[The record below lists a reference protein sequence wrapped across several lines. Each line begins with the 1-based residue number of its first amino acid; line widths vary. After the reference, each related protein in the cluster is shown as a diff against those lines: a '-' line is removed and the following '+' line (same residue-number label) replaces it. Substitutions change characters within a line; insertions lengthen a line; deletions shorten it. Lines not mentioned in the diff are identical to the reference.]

1 MNNSLNRLIDGI
13 VIALEREII
22 PRVDD
27 AYARGQA
34 FAVMDLLRNM
44 RPRLEW
50 SREVTLAQVGLQ
62 EAALKRVDDLCRG
75 QVERP
80 PAYAPPSAAS
90 ITLDTKQLEARRD
103 RLEAEVCGVLKWL
116 TEHRS
121 GARRRGREIGR
132 GDTDELH
139 ARGGQA
145 RTGADRESALR
156 GNLAR
161 SERVRIRQKGR

>member
-22 PRVDD
+22 PRIDD

-62 EAALKRVDDLCRG
+62 EAALRRVDDLCRA

-80 PAYAPPSAAS
+80 PAYAPQSAAS
-90 ITLDTKQLEARRD
+90 ITLDTKELEARRD
-103 RLEAEVCGVLKWL
+103 RLEAELCGVLRWL
-116 TEHRS
+116 TEHRTAIEATVAKS
-121 GARRRGREIGR
+121 VEDTLTNYMREAVKRELALTAHPLFAEISRGAN
-132 GDTDELH
+132 
-139 ARGGQA
+139 A
-145 RTGADRESALR
+145 
-156 GNLAR
+156 
-161 SERVRIRQKGR
+161 

>member
-13 VIALEREII
+13 IIALEREII

-62 EAALKRVDDLCRG
+62 EAALKRVDDLCHG
-75 QVERP
+75 QTERP

-90 ITLDTKQLEARRD
+90 ITLDTKQLEERRD

-116 TEHRS
+116 TEHR
-121 GARRRGREIGR
+121 GAIDAAVAQAVEDTLTNYMREAVKRELALTANPLFAEISRG
-132 GDTDELH
+132 
-139 ARGGQA
+139 ANA
-145 RTGADRESALR
+145 
-156 GNLAR
+156 
-161 SERVRIRQKGR
+161 

>member
-13 VIALEREII
+13 IIALEREII

-62 EAALKRVDDLCRG
+62 EVALKRVDDLCRG

-80 PAYAPPSAAS
+80 PAYAPPSVAS
-90 ITLDTKQLEARRD
+90 ITLDTKHLEARRD
-103 RLEAEVCGVLKWL
+103 LLEAEVCGVLKWL

-121 GARRRGREIGR
+121 VLDTAVAQSVEEALTNYMREAVKRELALTANPLFAEISRGAN
-132 GDTDELH
+132 
-139 ARGGQA
+139 A
-145 RTGADRESALR
+145 
-156 GNLAR
+156 
-161 SERVRIRQKGR
+161 

>member
-1 MNNSLNRLIDGI
+1 MNNSLNRLIEGI
-13 VIALEREII
+13 IIALEREII

-62 EAALKRVDDLCRG
+62 EAALGQVGDLCRG
-75 QVERP
+75 QSERP
-80 PAYAPPSAAS
+80 PACAPPSAAS
-90 ITLDTKQLEARRD
+90 ITLDTKELEKRRD

-116 TEHRS
+116 MEHR
-121 GARRRGREIGR
+121 GALDGAVAQAVEDTLTNYMREAVKRELALTANPLFAEISRG
-132 GDTDELH
+132 
-139 ARGGQA
+139 ANA
-145 RTGADRESALR
+145 
-156 GNLAR
+156 
-161 SERVRIRQKGR
+161 

>member
-13 VIALEREII
+13 IIALEREII

-50 SREVTLAQVGLQ
+50 SREATLAQVGMQ

-75 QVERP
+75 QAEQP
-80 PAYAPPSAAS
+80 SAWTPPSAAS
-90 ITLDTKQLEARRD
+90 ITLGTKELEARRD
-103 RLEAEVCGVLKWL
+103 QFEAEICGVLKWL
-116 TEHRS
+116 AAHRATLDAAVAKS
-121 GARRRGREIGR
+121 VDETLTNYMREAIKRELALTANPLFAEISRGAN
-132 GDTDELH
+132 
-139 ARGGQA
+139 A
-145 RTGADRESALR
+145 
-156 GNLAR
+156 
-161 SERVRIRQKGR
+161 

>member
-13 VIALEREII
+13 IIALEREII

-62 EAALKRVDDLCRG
+62 EAALGQMDDLCRG
-75 QVERP
+75 QAKRP
-80 PAYAPPSAAS
+80 PAYAPPPAPSN
-90 ITLDTKQLEARRD
+90 TLGTKELEARRD
-103 RLEAEVCGVLKWL
+103 QLEAEVCGLLKWL
-116 TEHRS
+116 AGHRAALDPAVAKS
-121 GARRRGREIGR
+121 VEDTLTNYMRDAIRRELALTANPLFAEISRGAN
-132 GDTDELH
+132 
-139 ARGGQA
+139 A
-145 RTGADRESALR
+145 
-156 GNLAR
+156 
-161 SERVRIRQKGR
+161 

>member
-13 VIALEREII
+13 IIALEREII

-75 QVERP
+75 QTERP
-80 PAYAPPSAAS
+80 PVYAAPSAAS
-90 ITLDTKQLEARRD
+90 ITLDTKQLEERRD

-116 TEHRS
+116 TEHRGVLDAAVAQTVEDTLTNYMREAVKRELALTANPLFAEIS
-121 GARRRGREIGR
+121 RGAN
-132 GDTDELH
+132 
-139 ARGGQA
+139 A
-145 RTGADRESALR
+145 
-156 GNLAR
+156 
-161 SERVRIRQKGR
+161 

>member
-62 EAALKRVDDLCRG
+62 EAALGQVDELCRG
-75 QVERP
+75 QAARP
-80 PAYAPPSAAS
+80 PAYAPPSPAS
-90 ITLDTKQLEARRD
+90 NTLQTKELEARRD

-116 TEHRS
+116 TEHR
-121 GARRRGREIGR
+121 GALDAAVAKSVEDTLTNYMRQAVKRELALTANPLFAEISRG
-132 GDTDELH
+132 
-139 ARGGQA
+139 ANA
-145 RTGADRESALR
+145 
-156 GNLAR
+156 
-161 SERVRIRQKGR
+161 

>member
-13 VIALEREII
+13 IIALEREII

-62 EAALKRVDDLCRG
+62 EAALGRVDDLCRG
-75 QVERP
+75 QAERP
-80 PAYAPPSAAS
+80 PAYAPPPAPSN
-90 ITLDTKQLEARRD
+90 TLGTKELEVRRD
-103 RLEAEVCGVLKWL
+103 RLEAEVCSLLKWL
-116 TEHRS
+116 AGHRAALDAAVAKS
-121 GARRRGREIGR
+121 IEDTLTNYMREAIKRELALTANPLFAEISRGAN
-132 GDTDELH
+132 
-139 ARGGQA
+139 A
-145 RTGADRESALR
+145 
-156 GNLAR
+156 
-161 SERVRIRQKGR
+161 

>member
-13 VIALEREII
+13 IIALEREII

-75 QVERP
+75 QTERP
-80 PAYAPPSAAS
+80 PAYAAPSAAS
-90 ITLDTKQLEARRD
+90 ISLDTKQLEEQRD

-116 TEHRS
+116 TEHRDALDAAVAQAVEDTLTNYMREAVKRELALTANPLFAEIS
-121 GARRRGREIGR
+121 RGAN
-132 GDTDELH
+132 
-139 ARGGQA
+139 A
-145 RTGADRESALR
+145 
-156 GNLAR
+156 
-161 SERVRIRQKGR
+161 

>member
-13 VIALEREII
+13 IIALEREII

-50 SREVTLAQVGLQ
+50 SREVTLAQVALQ
-62 EAALKRVDDLCRG
+62 EAALRRVDDLCRG
-75 QVERP
+75 QGERP
-80 PAYAPPSAAS
+80 PAYDPPAVPS
-90 ITLDTKQLEARRD
+90 ITLETQELEARRD

-116 TEHRS
+116 IGHRAALDATVATS
-121 GARRRGREIGR
+121 VEETITNYMREAVRRELALTANPLFAEISRGAN
-132 GDTDELH
+132 
-139 ARGGQA
+139 A
-145 RTGADRESALR
+145 
-156 GNLAR
+156 
-161 SERVRIRQKGR
+161 

>member
-22 PRVDD
+22 PRVGD

-62 EAALKRVDDLCRG
+62 EAALRRVDDLCRG
-75 QVERP
+75 EVERP
-80 PAYAPPSAAS
+80 PAYKPPAAPS
-90 ITLDTKQLEARRD
+90 ITLDTKELEARRD

-116 TEHRS
+116 TEHRTALDAAVAKS
-121 GARRRGREIGR
+121 VEDTLTNYMREAVKRELALTANPLFAEISRGAN
-132 GDTDELH
+132 
-139 ARGGQA
+139 A
-145 RTGADRESALR
+145 
-156 GNLAR
+156 
-161 SERVRIRQKGR
+161 

>member
-13 VIALEREII
+13 IIALEREII

-62 EAALKRVDDLCRG
+62 EAALGRVDDLCRG
-75 QVERP
+75 QAERP
-80 PAYAPPSAAS
+80 PAYAPPPALSN
-90 ITLDTKQLEARRD
+90 TLGTKELEARRD
-103 RLEAEVCGVLKWL
+103 QLEAEVCGLLKWL
-116 TEHRS
+116 AGHRAS
-121 GARRRGREIGR
+121 LDPAVTKSVEETLTNYMREAIKRELALTANPLFAEISRGAN
-132 GDTDELH
+132 
-139 ARGGQA
+139 A
-145 RTGADRESALR
+145 
-156 GNLAR
+156 
-161 SERVRIRQKGR
+161 

>member
-75 QVERP
+75 QTDCDGQTGLALVPRSVAKHRASARPDASVEIP
-80 PAYAPPSAAS
+80 LA
-90 ITLDTKQLEARRD
+90 ARRMGAEIPTTD
-103 RLEAEVCGVLKWL
+103 RCHVNPG
-116 TEHRS
+116 
-121 GARRRGREIGR
+121 RRPG
-132 GDTDELH
+132 
-139 ARGGQA
+139 
-145 RTGADRESALR
+145 
-156 GNLAR
+156 
-161 SERVRIRQKGR
+161 

>member
-44 RPRLEW
+44 RPRHEW

-62 EAALKRVDDLCRG
+62 EAALGRVDELCRG
-75 QVERP
+75 QTEHP
-80 PAYAPPSAAS
+80 PAYAPAS
-90 ITLDTKQLEARRD
+90 PASNTLETRELEARRD

-121 GARRRGREIGR
+121 
-132 GDTDELH
+132 
-139 ARGGQA
+139 
-145 RTGADRESALR
+145 ALDAAV
-156 GNLAR
+156 AR
-161 SERVRIRQKGR
+161 SVEDTLTNYMRQAVKRELALTANPLFAEISRGANA

>member
-13 VIALEREII
+13 IIALEREII

-50 SREVTLAQVGLQ
+50 SREVTLAQVDLQ
-62 EAALKRVDDLCRG
+62 EAALKRVDDLCCG
-75 QVERP
+75 QTERP
-80 PAYAPPSAAS
+80 PAYAAPSAAS
-90 ITLDTKQLEARRD
+90 ITLDTKQLEERRD

-116 TEHRS
+116 TEHRGVLDAAVAQAVEDTLTNYMREAVKRELALTANPLFAEIS
-121 GARRRGREIGR
+121 RGAN
-132 GDTDELH
+132 
-139 ARGGQA
+139 A
-145 RTGADRESALR
+145 
-156 GNLAR
+156 
-161 SERVRIRQKGR
+161 

>member
-1 MNNSLNRLIDGI
+1 MNNSLDRLIDGI

-50 SREVTLAQVGLQ
+50 SREVTLAQVVLQ
-62 EAALKRVDDLCRG
+62 ETALGQVDELCRG

-80 PAYAPPSAAS
+80 PSYQPPSVAS
-90 ITLDTKQLEARRD
+90 IVLDTKELEARRD
-103 RLEAEVCGVLKWL
+103 RLEGEVCGVLKWL
-116 TEHRS
+116 AEHRAALDPAVAKS
-121 GARRRGREIGR
+121 VEDTLANYMREAVKRELALTANPLFAEISRGAN
-132 GDTDELH
+132 
-139 ARGGQA
+139 A
-145 RTGADRESALR
+145 
-156 GNLAR
+156 
-161 SERVRIRQKGR
+161 

>member
-13 VIALEREII
+13 IIALEREII

-50 SREVTLAQVGLQ
+50 SREVTLAQISLQ
-62 EAALKRVDDLCRG
+62 EAALSRVDDLCRG

-80 PAYAPPSAAS
+80 PAYARPAVPS
-90 ITLDTKQLEARRD
+90 ITLETRELEARRD
-103 RLEAEVCGVLKWL
+103 RLEGEVCGLLKWL
-116 TEHRS
+116 TGHS
-121 GARRRGREIGR
+121 GTLEAAVAKSVEETITNYMREAVRRELALTANPLFAEISRG
-132 GDTDELH
+132 
-139 ARGGQA
+139 ANA
-145 RTGADRESALR
+145 
-156 GNLAR
+156 
-161 SERVRIRQKGR
+161 

>member
-13 VIALEREII
+13 IIALEREII

-62 EAALKRVDDLCRG
+62 EAALGRVDDLCRE
-75 QVERP
+75 QAQQP
-80 PAYAPPSAAS
+80 PPWTPPSPAS
-90 ITLDTKQLEARRD
+90 ITLGTSELEQRRD
-103 RLEAEVCGVLKWL
+103 RLEGEICAVLKWL
-116 TEHRS
+116 AAHRAALDAAAAKS
-121 GARRRGREIGR
+121 IDETLTNYMREAIKREQALTANPLFAEISRGAN
-132 GDTDELH
+132 
-139 ARGGQA
+139 A
-145 RTGADRESALR
+145 
-156 GNLAR
+156 
-161 SERVRIRQKGR
+161 

>member
-13 VIALEREII
+13 IIALEREII

-62 EAALKRVDDLCRG
+62 EAAIGRIEDLCRG
-75 QVERP
+75 QAERP
-80 PAYAPPSAAS
+80 PAYAPPPAPSN
-90 ITLDTKQLEARRD
+90 TLGTKELEARRD
-103 RLEAEVCGVLKWL
+103 QLEADVCGLLKWL
-116 TEHRS
+116 AGHRAALDPAVAKS
-121 GARRRGREIGR
+121 IEDTLTNYMREAIKRELALTANPLFAEISRGAN
-132 GDTDELH
+132 
-139 ARGGQA
+139 A
-145 RTGADRESALR
+145 
-156 GNLAR
+156 
-161 SERVRIRQKGR
+161 

>member
-13 VIALEREII
+13 IIALEREII

-62 EAALKRVDDLCRG
+62 EAALTRVEDLCGG
-75 QVERP
+75 QAERP

-90 ITLDTKQLEARRD
+90 STLDTKELEARRD
-103 RLEAEVCGVLKWL
+103 RLEAEICGVLKWL
-116 TEHRS
+116 TEHRPCLDSTHLDSATRKGKPTWHASSKTEPPKSTDSSHRLS
-121 GARRRGREIGR
+121 G
-132 GDTDELH
+132 L
-139 ARGGQA
+139 
-145 RTGADRESALR
+145 
-156 GNLAR
+156 
-161 SERVRIRQKGR
+161 

>member
-13 VIALEREII
+13 IIALEREII

-62 EAALKRVDDLCRG
+62 EEALKRIDDLCRG

-80 PAYAPPSAAS
+80 PAYAPPAAAS
-90 ITLDTKQLEARRD
+90 ITLDTKHLEARRD

-116 TEHRS
+116 TEHR
-121 GARRRGREIGR
+121 GALDAAVAQSVEDALTNYMREAVKRELALTANPLFAEISRGAN
-132 GDTDELH
+132 T
-139 ARGGQA
+139 
-145 RTGADRESALR
+145 
-156 GNLAR
+156 
-161 SERVRIRQKGR
+161 

>member
-13 VIALEREII
+13 IIALEREII

-62 EAALKRVDDLCRG
+62 EAALGQMDDLCRG
-75 QVERP
+75 QAKRP
-80 PAYAPPSAAS
+80 PAYAPPPAPSN
-90 ITLDTKQLEARRD
+90 TLGTKELEARRD
-103 RLEAEVCGVLKWL
+103 QLEAEVCGLLKWL
-116 TEHRS
+116 AGHRAALDPAVAKS
-121 GARRRGREIGR
+121 VEDTLTNYMREAIKRELALTVNPLFAEISRGAN
-132 GDTDELH
+132 
-139 ARGGQA
+139 A
-145 RTGADRESALR
+145 
-156 GNLAR
+156 
-161 SERVRIRQKGR
+161 

>member
-13 VIALEREII
+13 IIALEREII

-62 EAALKRVDDLCRG
+62 EAALGRVDDLCRG
-75 QVERP
+75 QTERP
-80 PAYAPPSAAS
+80 PAYAPPPAPSN
-90 ITLDTKQLEARRD
+90 TLGTKELEVRRD
-103 RLEAEVCGVLKWL
+103 RLEAEVCSLLKWL
-116 TEHRS
+116 AGHRAALDAAVAKS
-121 GARRRGREIGR
+121 IEDTLTNYMREAIKRELALTANPLFAEISRGAN
-132 GDTDELH
+132 
-139 ARGGQA
+139 A
-145 RTGADRESALR
+145 
-156 GNLAR
+156 
-161 SERVRIRQKGR
+161 

>member
-13 VIALEREII
+13 IIALEREII
-22 PRVDD
+22 PRIDD

-50 SREVTLAQVGLQ
+50 SRELTLTQIGLQ
-62 EAALKRVDDLCRG
+62 EAALERVDDLCRG
-75 QVERP
+75 QAERP
-80 PAYAPPSAAS
+80 PAYAPAAANS
-90 ITLDTKQLEARRD
+90 ITLDTRQLEERRD

-121 GARRRGREIGR
+121 ALEATVAQAVEDTLTNYMREAVKRELALTANPLFAEISRGAN
-132 GDTDELH
+132 
-139 ARGGQA
+139 A
-145 RTGADRESALR
+145 
-156 GNLAR
+156 
-161 SERVRIRQKGR
+161 

>member
-44 RPRLEW
+44 RPRLAW
-50 SREVTLAQVGLQ
+50 SREVTLEQVGLQ
-62 EAALKRVDDLCRG
+62 EAALSRVDELCRG
-75 QVERP
+75 QIERP
-80 PAYAPPSAAS
+80 PAYATPSAAAG
-90 ITLDTKQLEARRD
+90 TLDTKELEARRD

-116 TEHRS
+116 
-121 GARRRGREIGR
+121 
-132 GDTDELH
+132 
-139 ARGGQA
+139 
-145 RTGADRESALR
+145 
-156 GNLAR
+156 
-161 SERVRIRQKGR
+161 SERRPKLDAAVAKSVEDTLTNYMREAVKRELALTANPLFAEISRGANA